1 MPQDENLLL
10 LGEIKG
16 QIGQV
21 IQNQKHHKDELDK
34 RLDHIDDRFDKF
46 DHRLRT
52 VEQRAAVTG
61 AFAGG
66 LVSIGIA
73 LAVEKLKLLTGMR

>member
-1 MPQDENLLL
+1 MPDEAHLLL

-16 QIGQV
+16 QISHV

-46 DHRLRT
+46 DTRLRT

-66 LVSIGIA
+66 LVSVGVA
-73 LAVEKLKLLTGMR
+73 LAIEKLKLLTGMR

>member
-1 MPQDENLLL
+1 MPDEEHLLL

-16 QIGQV
+16 QLGQV
-21 IQNQKHHKDELDK
+21 IQNQKHHKEELTGRLDK
-34 RLDHIDDRFDKF
+34 IDERFDQF
-46 DHRLRT
+46 DGRLRT

-73 LAVEKLKLLTGMR
+73 LAIEKLKTLTGMR